1 RDHGE
6 AAREEVL
13 AKAQAQLAA
22 GQDPGEVLNF
32 LAHTLTNRLLHAPTI
47 ALREAALTGNPE
59 LARAADKLFPAASG
73 GSAVGN
79 RESGTERSE
88 AADAESLQD
97 R

>member
-1 RDHGE
+1 M
-6 AAREEVL
+6 L

-32 LAHTLTNRLLHAPTI
+32 LAHTLTNRLLHAPTV

-59 LARAADKLFPAASG
+59 LARAADKLFPAAG
-73 GSAVGN
+73 AAGIGN
-79 RESGTERSE
+79 RESESGQTDS
-88 AADAESLQD
+88 ADADSLHD